1 MIYKII
7 AAFDKQI
14 KAFMPLQCVNDMP
27 DEDIVESNRRGVIQ
41 GKIPAALAA
50 NLDIYQL
57 GSFDDKTGLFEP
69 LKEPYLLVSLA
80 DFLPKK
86 VEPAQGEQVNA

>member
-41 GKIPAALAA
+41 GQ
-50 NLDIYQL
+50 QL
-57 GSFDDKTGLFEP
+57 EH
-69 LKEPYLLVSLA
+69 V
-80 DFLPKK
+80 
-86 VEPAQGEQVNA
+86 